1 MYDII
6 FVSPSQNKVLLQE
19 LHATSCLGKALM
31 SQKLILAS
39 TSPFRRE
46 LLSRLGIPFAV
57 ANPQTDESAQ
67 PGEQPEALALRLS
80 EAKAR
85 AVAHDYPDALII
97 GSDQVATVDGKVFGK
112 PGNHERAVEQLKQ
125 LSGKT
130 VNFFTGLCLF
140 NARTGNAE
148 VRGIP
153 TLVTFRDLSNQEIE
167 NYLRRE
173 PAYNCAGSAKSE
185 GLGIALMSSMRG
197 DDPNALVGLPLIA
210 LCDMLHHQGMA
221 VL

>member
-1 MYDII
+1 
-6 FVSPSQNKVLLQE
+6 
-19 LHATSCLGKALM
+19 M

-39 TSPFRRE
+39 TSPYRRE
-46 LLSRLGIPFAV
+46 LLGRLGLPFEV
-57 ANPQTDESAQ
+57 TNPQTDETAL
-67 PGEQPEALALRLS
+67 PNETPEALSLRLS

-85 AVAHDYPDALII
+85 AVATLYPDALII
-97 GSDQVATVDGKVFGK
+97 GSDQVATVECKIYGK
-112 PGNHERAVEQLKQ
+112 PGNHERAVAQLRE

-130 VNFFTGLCLF
+130 VNFFTGLCLL
-140 NARTGNAE
+140 NAKTGTAD
-148 VRGIP
+148 VRGVP
-153 TLVTFRDLSNQEIE
+153 TLVTFRQLTDSEIE

-185 GLGIALMSSMRG
+185 GLGIALLSSMRG

-210 LCDMLHHQGMA
+210 LCDMLRQQGLS